1 MGSTSFQSGRSEVG
15 GKAKAIAPSKV
26 GLKLLDSVAIGL
38 KRTKTKMKMILLLR
52 NKLPM
57 SKLKIQYNFF

>member
-26 GLKLLDSVAIGL
+26 GLKAAGFGSNRIEEDKDEDEDDS
-38 KRTKTKMKMILLLR
+38 
-52 NKLPM
+52 
-57 SKLKIQYNFF
+57 SS